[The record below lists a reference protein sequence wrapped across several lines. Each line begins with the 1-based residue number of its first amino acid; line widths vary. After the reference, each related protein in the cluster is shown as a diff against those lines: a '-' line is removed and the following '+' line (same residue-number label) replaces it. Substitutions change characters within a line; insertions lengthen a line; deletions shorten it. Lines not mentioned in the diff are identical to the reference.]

1 MGLIKN
7 RSAPVGKA
15 IQDLSQF
22 KMPVFVGD
30 NRFGEFKGVSG
41 AVVEC
46 RDSWQRLLRNQG
58 SYARLARNEAKAYIM
73 NASSDANIIYHLV
86 RGIHRD
92 KKWITGRK

>member
-30 NRFGEFKGVSG
+30 FRRLENSKAWVAPWSSAGIRGNDCSEIR
-41 AVVEC
+41 AVMQGSPV
-46 RDSWQRLLRNQG
+46 RRQRLTSWMR
-58 SYARLARNEAKAYIM
+58 AATPT
-73 NASSDANIIYHLV
+73 SS
-86 RGIHRD
+86 
-92 KKWITGRK
+92 IT